1 MNESA
6 ITTVLVVTGA
16 ITAGA
21 IVVGLAPRPAM
32 RIIFGADRI
41 DELSALIARHWGL
54 LVALVGALLI
64 YAGRH
69 AELRTPVMIVA
80 IVEKLAIAGLI
91 LSSSFK
97 ARPLALTIAAT
108 DSAFAVLYVV
118 MLVTGSV

>member
-6 ITTVLVVTGA
+6 ISTILVVTGA

-21 IVVGLAPRPAM
+21 VVVALAPRPAM
-32 RIIFGADRI
+32 CIIFGADRI
-41 DELSALIARHWGL
+41 DELSGLIARHWGL

-64 YAGRH
+64 YAGFN
-69 AELRTPVMIVA
+69 AELRVPVMIVA

-91 LSSSFK
+91 LLSSLR
-97 ARPLALTIAAT
+97 ARPLALTIAAA
-108 DSAFAVLYVV
+108 DSTFAVLYVI